1 MEECTAK
8 EDVAG
13 AIVVEEGAEDGA
25 LIGLMLVLG
34 GVDIRLIAE
43 TYGKEHDKCLQ
54 RCDPCH
60 GARGHIA
67 KLVALVVRLEDADAW
82 TTLA

>member
-13 AIVVEEGAEDGA
+13 AIVVEKGAEDGA

-34 GVDIRLIAE
+34 GVDIRLIALRL
-43 TYGKEHDKCLQ
+43 T
-54 RCDPCH
+54 
-60 GARGHIA
+60 A
-67 KLVALVVRLEDADAW
+67 KNMTNVSNDVIHVTVLVDILRSWWLS
-82 TTLA
+82 

>member
-34 GVDIRLIAE
+34 GVDIRLIALRL
-43 TYGKEHDKCLQ
+43 T
-54 RCDPCH
+54 
-60 GARGHIA
+60 A
-67 KLVALVVRLEDADAW
+67 KNMTNVSNDVIHVTVLVDILRSWWLS
-82 TTLA
+82 